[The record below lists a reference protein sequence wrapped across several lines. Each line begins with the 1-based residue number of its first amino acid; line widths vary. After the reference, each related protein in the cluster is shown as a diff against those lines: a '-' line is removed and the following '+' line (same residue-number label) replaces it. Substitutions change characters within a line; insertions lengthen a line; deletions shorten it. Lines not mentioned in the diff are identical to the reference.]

1 MSVGVTACCIILRSS
16 PMCRLDRQ
24 AFASSPSRLNL
35 AQDNALDR
43 ICAIVVTYQPELALL
58 QENLRACRGQ
68 VDYLVVV
75 DNGSDAKTLAHI
87 SNFARDINCEVVK
100 LGENLGVAAAQNQG
114 IERARTCG
122 CNFVVLLDQDS
133 TAAPGMVDAM
143 RLVLS
148 DLTARG
154 MPFAAVGPRLVDR
167 RTGASTPFVHFHMFG
182 ITRMSCTVGS
192 DPFIAADFLVSSGM
206 MIPLSIFDKV
216 GLPEEGLFIDNVDL
230 EWCFRARSMGLPV
243 YGVWDAVMAHSVG
256 DEVVQLGD
264 YIIHLHHPIRQYYI
278 MRNRILLYQ
287 RSYSPWV
294 WVVQDFFRM
303 LFKLVAFSLFFTPRC
318 QNISMMIRGI
328 KDGLN
333 GKMGKIR

>member
-1 MSVGVTACCIILRSS
+1 M
-16 PMCRLDRQ
+16 
-24 AFASSPSRLNL
+24 
-35 AQDNALDR
+35 DR
-43 ICAIVVTYQPELALL
+43 ICAVVVTYQPDFNLL
-58 QENLRACRGQ
+58 RENLLASRAQ

-75 DNGSDAKTLAHI
+75 DNGSNAETLERINDFAH
-87 SNFARDINCEVVK
+87 DIDCEVLQ
-100 LGENLGVAAAQNQG
+100 LGENLGVAAAQNRG
-114 IERARTCG
+114 IARARNDG

-133 TAAPGMVDAM
+133 NPAPDMVVTLRRA
-143 RLVLS
+143 LA
-148 DLTARG
+148 DLTACG
-154 MPFAAVGPRLVDR
+154 TPFAAVGPRLVDP
-167 RTGASTPFVHFHMFG
+167 RTGVSTPFVGIRMFG
-182 ITRMSCTVGS
+182 TTRKICLEGS
-192 DPFIAADFLVSSGM
+192 HRLISTDFLVSSGM
-206 MIPLSIFDKV
+206 LIPLAVLDRV

-243 YGVWDAVMAHSVG
+243 YGVCDAVMAHSVG

-333 GKMGKIR
+333 GKMGKFR